1 MEMTGNEIFTVIHGM
16 VFGATFL
23 LGFAGAIYAVYSLK
37 AEWLTAEG
45 LVKQVKMIQIY
56 LWGLALSV
64 WAAVIS
70 GAYIVYPWYRATP
83 PDGTTD
89 LSAFP
94 KFALL
99 AKESTAQW
107 HEFGMEWKEHIA
119 WFAPIAATAVAFIV
133 SYYGPLLAKKVGERR
148 AVMIFFIFAFAAAAT
163 AGLLGAFI
171 TKYAP
176 VR

>member
-1 MEMTGNEIFTVIHGM
+1 MEMTGNEIWTVVHGM
-16 VFGATFL
+16 VFGAIFL
-23 LGFAGAIYAVYSLK
+23 LGFAGALYGVYSMK

-45 LVKQVKMIQIY
+45 LSKSVKMVQIY

-64 WAAVIS
+64 WAAVLS
-70 GAYIVYPWYRATP
+70 GAYLIYPLYRATP
-83 PDGTTD
+83 PAGTTD

-99 AKESTAQW
+99 ASEATAQW

-119 WFAPIAATAVAFIV
+119 WFAPIAATVVAFIV
-133 SYYGPLLAKKVGERR
+133 SYYGPVLAKKVGERR
-148 AVMIFFIFAFAAAAT
+148 AVMIFFVFAFGAAAT

-176 VR
+176 LR